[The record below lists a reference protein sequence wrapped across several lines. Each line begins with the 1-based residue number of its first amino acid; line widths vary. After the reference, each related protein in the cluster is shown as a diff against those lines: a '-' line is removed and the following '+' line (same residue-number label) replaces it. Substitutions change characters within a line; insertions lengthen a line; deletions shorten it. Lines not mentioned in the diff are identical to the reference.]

1 MELHRQQQEMDAI
14 VDQMRKT
21 LGVDVDGWV
30 SNDAYTTTREL
41 ARTIKE
47 RMIEA
52 ADVQEKEGIR
62 NNFPFDD
69 FDENG
74 GSGFLVTLFKCEV
87 DVQLCIC
94 LT

>member
-1 MELHRQQQEMDAI
+1 MGLHRQQQEMDTI
-14 VDQMRKT
+14 MDQMRKT
-21 LGVDVDGWV
+21 LGVDVYGWV
-30 SNDAYTTTREL
+30 SNEEYTTTLKL

-69 FDENG
+69 FDEN
-74 GSGFLVTLFKCEV
+74 S
-87 DVQLCIC
+87 
-94 LT
+94 